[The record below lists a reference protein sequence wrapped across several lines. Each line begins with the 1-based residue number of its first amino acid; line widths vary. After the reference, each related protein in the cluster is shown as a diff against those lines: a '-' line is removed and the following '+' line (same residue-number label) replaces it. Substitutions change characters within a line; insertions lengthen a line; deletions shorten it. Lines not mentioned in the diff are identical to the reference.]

1 MIAIA
6 DIVQRL
12 QDQCPELVHVD
23 HALTSAADFPKP
35 AALVAPVKA
44 VASPAAMLG
53 VHSQMVATTF
63 GVYLILERRQ
73 NGATDAGAADDFDAI
88 IASIRSALAGWVPD
102 NVDGASVAFVGGE
115 LAPWSAGPAVWRDDY
130 SIITELRI

>member
-12 QDQCPELVHVD
+12 KDQCPELVHVD

-44 VASPAAMLG
+44 MTGQPALLG
-53 VHSQMVATTF
+53 VHSQMVVTTF
-63 GVYLILERRQ
+63 GVYLILDRRQ
-73 NGATDAGAADDFDAI
+73 NGATDAGVADDYDAI

-102 NVDGASVAFVGGE
+102 NVDGAAVAFAGGE
-115 LAPWSAGPAVWRDDY
+115 LAPFSAGPAVWRDDY